1 MNYIEFTETV
11 CDKVRKLYQN
21 EDCTVEVQHTLKNNA
36 VSLCALV
43 IRYTGEEAAPAIY
56 LEQYYDMY
64 KDGTSVEDIVKDIVE
79 EFKEAMEGY
88 DIILPDLTDFESVKD
103 SIVCRLINTES
114 NSKMLEDVPHKEF
127 LDLSIVFYGVVK
139 DTEGS
144 MGSFIISN
152 NLAGLWGADAES
164 LYCIAINNTYRMY
177 PVCISNM
184 CDILMEYIQMDP
196 DALPD
201 SESDLMDKE
210 SLSMYVL
217 TNSVRTYGAIGMICK
232 EALRAFAEKFGSCY
246 ILPSSVHEVI
256 LIPASGCDKHMAGD
270 FEGIVQDVNT
280 RGVPPQD
287 VLSWG
292 PYYYDKES
300 DEILKL
306 NNITLNKLFA

>member
-11 CDKVRKLYQN
+11 CDKVRELYQN

-64 KDGTSVEDIVKDIVE
+64 KDGTSVEDIVKDIV
-79 EFKEAMEGY
+79 KH
-88 DIILPDLTDFESVKD
+88 

-152 NLAGLWGADAES
+152 NLAKLWGADAES

-217 TNSVRTYGAIGMICK
+217 TNSVRTYGAIGMMCK

-256 LIPASGCDKHMAGD
+256 LIPASGCDRHMAGD

-300 DEILKL
+300 DEISKL
-306 NNITLNKLFA
+306 NNIMLNELFA

>member
-11 CDKVRKLYQN
+11 CDKVRELYQN
-21 EDCTVEVQHTLKNNA
+21 EDCTVEVQRTLKNNA

-144 MGSFIISN
+144 M
-152 NLAGLWGADAES
+152 
-164 LYCIAINNTYRMY
+164 
-177 PVCISNM
+177 
-184 CDILMEYIQMDP
+184 
-196 DALPD
+196 
-201 SESDLMDKE
+201 
-210 SLSMYVL
+210 
-217 TNSVRTYGAIGMICK
+217 
-232 EALRAFAEKFGSCY
+232 
-246 ILPSSVHEVI
+246 
-256 LIPASGCDKHMAGD
+256 
-270 FEGIVQDVNT
+270 
-280 RGVPPQD
+280 
-287 VLSWG
+287 
-292 PYYYDKES
+292 
-300 DEILKL
+300 
-306 NNITLNKLFA
+306 